1 MPQIFDLAALNGS
14 NGFTVVNNST
24 RGISGAG
31 DMNGDGFDNL
41 LVAGTAYS
49 GTSKIFF
56 G

>member
-1 MPQIFDLAALNGS
+1 MPQIFDLATLNGS

-31 DMNGDGFDNL
+31 DMNGDGF
-41 LVAGTAYS
+41 AYS